1 MNENEKI
8 LSILMTA
15 LNSLYEL
22 GQPADKVMVR
32 MLQLIDEFCDT
43 TGLDMPD
50 DAVCV
55 NVELDE
61 RFGYNVLW
69 KKIVL

>member
-1 MNENEKI
+1 MEEKI
-8 LSILMTA
+8 LSILMSTLDA
-15 LNSLYEL
+15 LYDI
-22 GQPADKVMVR
+22 GQPADKAMVR
-32 MLQLIDEFCDT
+32 MLQMIDDFCDA

-61 RFGYNVLW
+61 RFGCNVLQ
-69 KKIVL
+69 KKIVF